1 MQVRAI
7 DVAAGVGLGLVVS
20 LGSLALAYAV
30 ARPSI
35 PPTIERVVYREL
47 LRYRETIGRD
57 NPVAAA
63 LADVVGTQ
71 QIASLVARIAAE
83 VAREKLP

>member
-1 MQVRAI
+1 MNVRGR
-7 DVAAGVGLGLVVS
+7 DVAAGVALGLLSS
-20 LGSLALAYAV
+20 LGAIALAYVAV
-30 ARPSI
+30 RPSI
-35 PPTIERVVYREL
+35 PATVERVVYREL
-47 LRYRETIGRD
+47 LRYRETIGRE